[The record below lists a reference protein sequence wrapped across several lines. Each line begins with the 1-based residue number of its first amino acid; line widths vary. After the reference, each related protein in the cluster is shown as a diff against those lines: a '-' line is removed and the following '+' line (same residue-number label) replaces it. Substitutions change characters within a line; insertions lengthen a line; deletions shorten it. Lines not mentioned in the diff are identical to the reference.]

1 MAKSEAAKQVKLGFY
16 VAAGF
21 WLFGIVVSIFLLMIV
36 MALL

>member
-21 WLFGIVVSIFLLMIV
+21 WLFGIVVAIFLLMIV